1 MNKNNKFFIR
11 IDYSFYYFI
20 LEQIHKELK
29 EPIKGFDNNINV
41 ITLYQ
46 YDKNNSF
53 NFLLRY
59 HSSISYIR

>member
-41 ITLYQ
+41 ITFYQ

-53 NFLLRY
+53 NTFY
-59 HSSISYIR
+59 

>member
-59 HSSISYIR
+59 HSSISSIR